1 MEGRAQWDWRAD
13 AEEAATMEVAAA
25 PWAAGEVV
33 REKEVVLEGLV
44 EEEAQGGHGVAV
56 GCAVAAKVAEAV
68 LRERAA
74 VASKASAGATVEE
87 AAVREAEVTRV
98 GAGRRELMVAGM
110 AQVEGEMATVAVER
124 GRV

>member
-1 MEGRAQWDWRAD
+1 MS
-13 AEEAATMEVAAA
+13 
-25 PWAAGEVV
+25 
-33 REKEVVLEGLV
+33 
-44 EEEAQGGHGVAV
+44 V

-110 AQVEGEMATVAVER
+110 AQVEG
-124 GRV
+124 GDGDGGG